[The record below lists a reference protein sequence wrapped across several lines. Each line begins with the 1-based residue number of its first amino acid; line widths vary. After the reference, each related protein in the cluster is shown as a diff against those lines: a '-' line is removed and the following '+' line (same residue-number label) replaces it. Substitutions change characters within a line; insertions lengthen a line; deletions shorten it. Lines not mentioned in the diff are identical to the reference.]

1 MLLATAAFQRLGH
14 AWPFYLAGACVSV
27 VGILAF
33 QMKPPSLSVSAELAE
48 EEAGA
53 R

>member
-1 MLLATAAFQRLGH
+1 MLRE
-14 AWPFYLAGACVSV
+14 AWPFYLAGTCVGV
-27 VGILAF
+27 VGVLTL